1 MCWRKAKF
9 EAGDEI
15 VQVASGPERMTVSEI
30 DALLYMPGHPRDQ
43 LERALR
49 IPALSAGWRG
59 SFEALLAQE
68 RERRRDDGKRRAD
81 PGFRPGPGLARVPP
95 AAGIAQGARE

>member
-1 MCWRKAKF
+1 MS
-9 EAGDEI
+9 
-15 VQVASGPERMTVSEI
+15 VAEI

-59 SFEALLAQE
+59 SFEALLTQE
-68 RERRRDDGKRRAD
+68 ARAARRRETPGSLQRPARLRHGADSVRFASRA
-81 PGFRPGPGLARVPP
+81 RCAR
-95 AAGIAQGARE
+95 AAT